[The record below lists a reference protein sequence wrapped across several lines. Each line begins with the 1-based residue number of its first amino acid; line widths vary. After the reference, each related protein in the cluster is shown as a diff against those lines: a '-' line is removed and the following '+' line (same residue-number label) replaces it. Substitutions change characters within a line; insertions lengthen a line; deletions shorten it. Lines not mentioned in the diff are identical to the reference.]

1 MKQWPAQA
9 HFSALFV
16 LVAIPVKLSPDRL
29 GPVCV
34 QTTLNTISLQGVV
47 LEESVETPG
56 TETHQKNSTII
67 YTHVKCKYP
76 HI

>member
-47 LEESVETPG
+47 LEECGGTHETD
-56 TETHQKNSTII
+56 THQKISNITR
-67 YTHVKCKYP
+67 V
-76 HI
+76 